1 MVMQPR
7 NTPKHLRR
15 QSKMKN
21 YEAPDMLKYSFS
33 LESDIAN
40 ASQGGGGDVLE
51 DDDFDEE

>member
-1 MVMQPR
+1 
-7 NTPKHLRR
+7 
-15 QSKMKN
+15 MKN

-40 ASQGGGGDVLE
+40 VSQGGGGDVLE